1 MKRIGTMMLAGAVA
15 LGLASC
21 GGDQSGSTVVTPSR
35 SQTEQGH
42 GSSRF
47 HRGDYS
53 YSDPSP
59 SLFNY
64 HEEQPVRPIL
74 TKEMMDSVVRKLAH
88 GGKVYGYYRVGGER
102 ARIFEAIYYRKT
114 KVGDEWVD
122 RYFVGWFDVE
132 EGRVNVERRVWPVG
146 RGGKE
151 WDDHDIYSYLITDD
165 GWIQE
170 FGVETYGE
178 KRVESD
184 LLENREIPRG
194 SETMDTYDDYE
205 EDDDADDDDPYEDT

>member
-1 MKRIGTMMLAGAVA
+1 MKLSIPLSTSFA
-15 LGLASC
+15 LLLASC
-21 GGDQSGSTVVTPSR
+21 SGGQENNPVSTTTRNEPTTATREYGYSPS
-35 SQTEQGH
+35 
-42 GSSRF
+42 
-47 HRGDYS
+47 DY
-53 YSDPSP
+53 DHSP

-74 TKEMMDSVVRKLAH
+74 TKAMMDSVVRKLAH

-102 ARIFEAIYYRKT
+102 ARIFSAIYHRKT

-132 EGRVNVERRVWPVG
+132 ESRVNVERRVWPVG

-151 WDDHDIYSYLITDD
+151 WDDRDGTSYLVTEY

-184 LLENREIPRG
+184 LLENKLIPKG
-194 SETMDTYDDYE
+194 SETMDDYDDYN
-205 EDDDADDDDPYEDT
+205 EDDEADDDDPYEDD